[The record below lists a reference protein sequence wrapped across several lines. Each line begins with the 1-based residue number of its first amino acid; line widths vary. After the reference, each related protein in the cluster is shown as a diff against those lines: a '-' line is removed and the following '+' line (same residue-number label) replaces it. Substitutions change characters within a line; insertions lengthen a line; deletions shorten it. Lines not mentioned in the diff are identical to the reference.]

1 MFEKEIFEWV
11 VAIAVA
17 VVCVLLIQKFL
28 FVTYT
33 VSGDSMYPT
42 LKNSEKVIV
51 NKIGYKVGDI
61 DNGDV
66 IVFHANK
73 NDDYVKR
80 VIGKPGDTVKY
91 ENDQLYVNDK
101 KVPEEYLKAN
111 KANKSRDLLTENFE
125 VKDLVNSNGAN
136 KIPKDEYLVLGDNR
150 EVSKD
155 GRSFGLID
163 KDVIVGEVAL
173 RFWPINQFHYNFDP
187 STN

>member
-1 MFEKEIFEWV
+1 MKKELLEWV

-28 FVTYT
+28 FQTYT

-51 NKIGYKVGDI
+51 NKIGYKVGNI

-66 IVFHANK
+66 LVFHANA

-91 ENDQLYVNDK
+91 ENDQLYVNGK
-101 KVPEEYLKAN
+101 KVPEEYLKPN
-111 KANKSRDLLTENFE
+111 KINKSRDLLTENFQTKE
-125 VKDLVNSNGAN
+125 LPNSNGTN
-136 KIPKDEYLVLGDNR
+136 KIPKGEYLVLGDNR

-155 GRSFGLID
+155 SRSFGLIKED
-163 KDVIVGEVAL
+163 KIVGEVAL

-187 STN
+187 ASN

>member
-1 MFEKEIFEWV
+1 MKKEIFEWV

-33 VSGDSMYPT
+33 VSGDSMHPT
-42 LKNSEKVIV
+42 LKNGEKVIV
-51 NKIGYKVGDI
+51 NKIGYKVGNI

-66 IVFHANK
+66 IVFHANE

-91 ENDQLYVNDK
+91 DNDQLYVNDK

-125 VKDLVNSNGAN
+125 VKDLVNSNGVN
-136 KIPKDEYLVLGDNR
+136 KIPKGEYLVLGDNR

-155 GRSFGLID
+155 GRSFGLINE
-163 KDVIVGEVAL
+163 DVIVGEVAL
-173 RFWPINQFHYNFDP
+173 RFWPINQFHYDFDP

>member
-1 MFEKEIFEWV
+1 M
-11 VAIAVA
+11 
-17 VVCVLLIQKFL
+17 
-28 FVTYT
+28 
-33 VSGDSMYPT
+33 
-42 LKNSEKVIV
+42 
-51 NKIGYKVGDI
+51 
-61 DNGDV
+61 
-66 IVFHANK
+66 
-73 NDDYVKR
+73 
-80 VIGKPGDTVKY
+80 
-91 ENDQLYVNDK
+91 
-101 KVPEEYLKAN
+101 
-111 KANKSRDLLTENFE
+111 TENFE